1 MKVRIDIREQD
12 LLRCI
17 NDLKTNMPQYKEF
30 EISTETLP
38 LGDVI
43 ISTNDED
50 RIIIERKS
58 ISDLL
63 SSIKDGRYEEQSY
76 RLNGS
81 EHHNHNIIYI
91 IEGDIKKYNK
101 DKQTLY
107 SAIFSLN
114 YYKGFSVIRTMTI
127 EETAF
132 FICNSTIKLIKGDL
146 SNRKQY
152 YKNGQNDSNTQN
164 DQNEQ
169 NNATEQSVGTDKD
182 YINVVKKIKKDNI
195 TPDNIYEIM
204 LCQIPGI
211 SATTSIAIIEKFKTI
226 SNLITSIETD
236 PNCLKDIVYSNTK
249 GQSRRINKTCTSNI
263 VKYLIKPKP
272 DDTL

>member
-1 MKVRIDIREQD
+1 MNVRIDIREQD

-17 NDLKTNMPQYKEF
+17 NDLRTNMPQYKDLG
-30 EISTETLP
+30 ISTETLP

-43 ISTNDED
+43 ISSNDED

-76 RLNGS
+76 RLNGT

-91 IEGDIKKYNK
+91 IEGNINK

-114 YYKGFSVIRTMTI
+114 YYKGFSVIRTISI
-127 EETAF
+127 EETAL

-152 YKNGQNDSNTQN
+152 YQNGPNTQNGQNS
-164 DQNEQ
+164 
-169 NNATEQSVGTDKD
+169 AIEQSDKD
-182 YINVVKKIKKDNI
+182 YINVVKKVKKDNI

-211 SATTSIAIIEKFKTI
+211 SATTSIVIMEKFKTI
-226 SNLITSIETD
+226 SNLISCIETD
-236 PNCLKDIVYSNTK
+236 PNCLKDMVYLNTK
-249 GQSRRINKTCTSNI
+249 GQTRKINSTCASNI
-263 VKYLIKPKP
+263 GKYLIQQKT
-272 DDTL
+272 DATS

>member
-1 MKVRIDIREQD
+1 MNVRIDIREQD

-17 NDLKTNMPQYKEF
+17 NDLRTNMPQYKDL
-30 EISTETLP
+30 EISTEALP

-43 ISTNDED
+43 ISCNDED

-114 YYKGFSVIRTMTI
+114 HYKGFSVIRTMSI
-127 EETAF
+127 EETAL

-152 YKNGQNDSNTQN
+152 YQNGPNTQNGQNS
-164 DQNEQ
+164 
-169 NNATEQSVGTDKD
+169 ATEQSVGTDKD
-182 YINVVKKIKKDNI
+182 YINVVKKVKKDNI

-211 SATTSIAIIEKFKTI
+211 SATTSIVIMEKFKTI
-226 SNLITSIETD
+226 SNLISCIETD
-236 PNCLKDIVYSNTK
+236 PNCLKDIVYLNTK
-249 GQSRRINKTCTSNI
+249 GQTRKINSTCASNI
-263 VKYLIKPKP
+263 GKYLIQHV
-272 DDTL
+272 TS